1 MRRLGGDR
9 DLLPDTTLRMLMT
22 NGLKLAA
29 AVASFGMLAVSV
41 GAMAA
46 EQAQQPSKAIVK
58 QLKAAQ
64 DALQQKHYDEA
75 LTDIGQAKS
84 APGEKTA
91 YDNYVI
97 NVLQIQAYQGKNDT
111 TDLVQALGSAAQSQY
126 ASAEQQKT
134 WYKFIAQYYF
144 QQKDYNKSLDA
155 AQDAIKHGAN
165 DADTQQLVAKAQYLA
180 GKFKDAA
187 QTMTEIVS
195 KMERPDED
203 SLKMQWQFDLKAEDK
218 SGADKTVERL
228 VALYPKP
235 EYWAQALASLVRMD
249 IKDSH
254 LQLNVYRLMKDV
266 GVLKL
271 PTDYAEMA
279 ELALDQGYP
288 GETVSVLQEAFQ
300 KNVFTEQRDKD
311 RYQHL
316 LDGAKQRAAQ
326 DQPTLGKTEPADGN
340 GLLQLGVAY
349 LTYGQADKAISYI
362 TKGIQKGGLK
372 STDDANVEL
381 GIAQLK
387 SHDAGSAQKSFDKA
401 ASSQNPGY
409 ARLGKLWSLHAVSHG

>member
-1 MRRLGGDR
+1 
-9 DLLPDTTLRMLMT
+9 MT
-22 NGLKLAA
+22 NGLKIAA
-29 AVASFGMLAVSV
+29 AVASFGMLAIGA

-46 EQAQQPSKAIVK
+46 EPQQQPSKSIVK

-75 LTDIGQAKS
+75 LNDIGQAKS
-84 APGEKTA
+84 ASGEKTA

-97 NVLQIQAYQGKNDT
+97 NVLQIQAYQGKNDS

-144 QQKDYNKSLDA
+144 QQKDYNKSIDA
-155 AQDAIKHGAN
+155 AQEAIKHGAN

-180 GKFKDAA
+180 GKYKDAA
-187 QTMTEIVS
+187 QSMNEIVNR
-195 KMERPDED
+195 MEKPDED
-203 SLKMQWQFDLKAEDK
+203 SLRMQWQFDLKAEDK

-254 LQLNVYRLMKDV
+254 LQLNVYRLMNDV

-316 LDGAKQRAAQ
+316 MDGAKQRAAQ
-326 DQPTLGKTEPADGN
+326 DQQSLGKTEPTDGN

-349 LTYGQADKAISYI
+349 LTYGQADKAVSYI

-372 STDDANVEL
+372 SPEDANVEL
-381 GIAQLK
+381 GIAQLRA
-387 SHDAGSAQKSFDKA
+387 HNTAEAQKAFDKV

-409 ARLGKLWSLHAVSHG
+409 ARLGKLWALRASSHG

>member
-1 MRRLGGDR
+1 MRRLVGDR
-9 DLLPDTTLRMLMT
+9 ALLLDTTLRMLMT

-29 AVASFGMLAVSV
+29 AVASFGILAWSV
-41 GAMAA
+41 GAVAA
-46 EQAQQPSKAIVK
+46 DQPQISKSVVK

-64 DALQQKHYDEA
+64 DAEQAKHFDEA
-75 LTDIGQAKS
+75 LNDVNQAKS

-91 YDNYVI
+91 YDNFVI
-97 NVLQIQAYQGKNDT
+97 NGLLIKIYQGQNNQT
-111 TDLVQALGSAAQSQY
+111 ELVKVLEATAQSQY
-126 ASAEQQKT
+126 SSPDQQKT
-134 WYKFIAQYYF
+134 FYKYIAQYYF
-144 QQKDYNKSLDA
+144 QQKDYGKSVDA
-155 AQDAIKHGAN
+155 AQEAIKHGAN
-165 DADTQQLVAKAQYLA
+165 DADTQLLVAKAQYLA

-187 QTMTEIVS
+187 QSMNEIVG
-195 KMERPDED
+195 KMEKPDEE
-203 SLKMQWQFDLKAEDK
+203 SLKLQWQFDLKAEDK
-218 SGADKTVERL
+218 AGADRTVERL

-254 LQLNVYRLMKDV
+254 LQLNVYRLMNDV

-271 PTDYAEMA
+271 PTDYSEMA

-349 LTYGQADKAISYI
+349 LTYGQADKALSYI

-372 STDDANVEL
+372 SVDEANVVL

-387 SHDAGSAQKSFDKA
+387 AHNAAEAQKSFDKVT
-401 ASSQNPGY
+401 SSQNPGY
-409 ARLGKLWSLHAVSHG
+409 ARLGKLWALRTVSHG